1 MTEYN
6 EKIPSKQLKEDPWEL
21 RQLASVLRRRLF
33 LIIPIALII
42 TGGVMYR
49 GWLQKPIYSQKFQLF
64 LDSTAEVN
72 VNPLSEQR
80 RSSFVPPQFRD
91 FKTEMEVLT
100 SYKVISPL
108 LSEIQSRYSDLN
120 YDKLVKRLKLK
131 HLEGTA
137 IIEVNYQ
144 DTNPEKIEFILNKLK
159 QAYTDYSLNK
169 LKSSTVQAE
178 KLVET
183 QLPDLRKRVD
193 RLQGELQ
200 IFRRKYN
207 LVSPEQQS
215 QVLSERLANAL
226 QQKQEALTL
235 LGETQSSFNS
245 LQEELGIDVKQAKV
259 ISTLS
264 EAPRY
269 LALQEQLQQIETQLA
284 TDTTKYTNG
293 HPAIA
298 DLLEKRQR
306 ILSLIRQEVV
316 AVLGIET
323 LRELNIK
330 ELNQLPAISA
340 QQSSRLQ
347 LAQKLIE
354 TATQLQGLRTRIK
367 YLEEVDNQARKDL
380 QQFAAIIRQYTDL
393 NRELEI
399 ANESL
404 GRFLS
409 AKENLQIETARKV
422 SPWQVISQIEAPK
435 RPISPNLPRDLAL
448 GGIAGV
454 LAGVGAAIIAGKL
467 DNKYHSPEELQSDI
481 GQTFLGTIPY
491 HNQLKTA
498 ITQLSRNGTLANSAY
513 WEAYISLQTNLDF
526 LEPDKI
532 LKSLVISSTLPGEGK
547 STISLYLAKV
557 AAAMGK
563 RVLLVD
569 ADMRNPTV
577 HRYVESLT
585 NTWGLSNAISG
596 GAEAQDLIQTLPEE
610 ENLSVLTAGQ
620 TPPNPARLLASAK
633 MKDLLLDFQAKYD
646 LVIID
651 TPPLHG
657 FADAKYLASQ
667 TDGLMMVVGLD
678 KTEKPAVRQVLND
691 LEVSHINLLGI
702 VANGV
707 KGYKP
712 SYSGYYDHY
721 YNKGKNDS
729 ERYELIA
736 PISSKEESVEIQD
749 K

>member
-1 MTEYN
+1 MTEYL
-6 EKIPSKQLKEDPWEL
+6 EKSPSQQSRVDSWEL
-21 RQLASVLRRRLF
+21 RQLFSVLRRRLF
-33 LIIPIALII
+33 LIIPIALVI

-49 GWLQKPIYSQKFQLF
+49 GWLQTPIYSQKFQLF
-64 LDSTAEVN
+64 LDSTAEGGFN
-72 VNPLSEQR
+72 LLSEQR
-80 RSSFVPPQFRD
+80 QTSFIPPQFRD

-108 LSEIQSRYSDLN
+108 LPKIQSRYADLD
-120 YDKLVKRLKLK
+120 YDKLVKKLKLK
-131 HLEGTA
+131 HLQETA
-137 IIEVNYQ
+137 IIEVSYQ
-144 DTNPEKIEFILNKLK
+144 DTDPEKIKFILNQLK

-169 LKSSTVQAE
+169 LKSSTVQAQ
-178 KLVET
+178 KLVDT
-183 QLPDLRKRVD
+183 QLPDLKNRVD
-193 RLQGELQ
+193 RLEGELQ

-207 LVSPEQQS
+207 LVDPEQQS
-215 QVLSERLANAL
+215 QILSERLANAL

-235 LGETQSSFNS
+235 LGETQSAFDS
-245 LQEELGIDVKQAKV
+245 LQGELGIDIKQARV

-264 EAPRY
+264 DAPRY
-269 LALQEQLQQIETQLA
+269 LALQQQLQELETKLA
-284 TDTTKYTNG
+284 TDSTRLTSS
-293 HPAIA
+293 HPAIS

-323 LRELNIK
+323 LRELNIT
-330 ELNQLPAISA
+330 ELKQLPAISA
-340 QQSSRLQ
+340 QQSSRL
-347 LAQKLIE
+347 LLTQKLIE
-354 TATQLQGLRTRIK
+354 TATQLQGLQTRLK
-367 YLEEVDNQARKDL
+367 YLAAIENQTRKDL
-380 QQFAAIIRQYTDL
+380 QQFAAVIRQYTDL
-393 NRELEI
+393 NRKLEI
-399 ANESL
+399 GNESL
-404 GRFLS
+404 SRFLT

-422 SPWQVISQIEAPK
+422 SPWQVISHIEAPTQ
-435 RPISPNLPRDLAL
+435 PISPNIPRDLVL

-454 LAGVGAAIIAGKL
+454 LAGVGTAIIVGKL
-467 DNKYHSPEELQSDI
+467 DNKYHSPEELQNDT

-491 HNQLKTA
+491 QKQLKTA
-498 ITQLSRNGTLANSAY
+498 PTQLSRNGTLSNSAY

-526 LEPDKI
+526 LEPDKL
-532 LKSLVISSTLPGEGK
+532 LKSLVISSALPGEGK
-547 STISLYLAKV
+547 STISLYLAKI

-569 ADMRNPTV
+569 ADLRNPTI
-577 HRYVESLT
+577 HRYVDSLT

-596 GAEAQDLIQTLPEE
+596 VAEAQDLIQTLPEE
-610 ENLSVLTAGQ
+610 ENLFVLTAGQ
-620 TPPNPARLLASAK
+620 IPPNPTRLLASGK
-633 MKDLLLDFQAKYD
+633 MKDLLLYFQTKYD

-667 TDGLMMVVGLD
+667 ADGLMMVVGLD

-691 LEVSHINLLGI
+691 LHLSHINLLGI

-712 SYSGYYDHY
+712 SYSGYYDYY
-721 YNKGKNDS
+721 YNKGKDVNQ
-729 ERYELIA
+729 RYELLGTVSIT
-736 PISSKEESVEIQD
+736 EESVEIQE